1 MSKEYFEK
9 SRSKTTFVLI
19 GIIIAFVFI
28 AILGSSSKHTD
39 DFLPKYEEW
48 YQQMQSDF
56 EQEKAA
62 LRDYQQQLMQQQQQS
77 AYSLSTSLNIT
88 NGKLEGF
95 ISSSDTTTLENYKKE
110 IEKHAK
116 ILDSDDTTFTFQSDD
131 KEHMADI
138 YKLLGNKKV
147 AFKKIWSWNW

>member
-147 AFKKIWSWNW
+147 AFKKIWS